1 VILSTPKTSPRNF
14 ARGKVILVFELLT
27 EKLSSTIAKL
37 GNRGRLSEKDLETTL
52 KEVRLALLE
61 ADVNFRVAKSFI
73 ATVKEEA
80 IGAKALAGVD
90 AGHQIIKIVNDQLTS
105 LLSAGDHA
113 IRHSGTSPTTILLVG
128 LQGAGKTT
136 TAAKLALHLRRTF
149 DAPPLLVAADLRRA
163 AAVEQLTSLARQLDI
178 PIHSESSSSAVEV
191 ATNGIE
197 KARKL
202 GSPWAIIDT
211 AGRLHIDDELMEEL
225 DQIKKAVNP
234 HETLLVVDGMTG
246 QDAVN
251 AAEGFHKQIGLTGLI
266 LTKLDGDARGGAA
279 LSVTSVTGVPI
290 KLMGTGERPDALEPF
305 HPERMASRVL
315 GMGDVV
321 TLVERAQNV
330 VDEKQAIELEKKL
343 RKASFDFH
351 DFLEQLRTVQR
362 MGPLS
367 QVLEM
372 LPGFSKLKG
381 QINSED
387 LEGKRLQKVEALI
400 LSMTNEERHN
410 PDLLNASRRRR
421 IAMGS
426 GSTVQ
431 ELNQLL
437 NQFQQMR
444 KLMKQVSRSKGRGLA
459 NLMKF

>member
-1 VILSTPKTSPRNF
+1 M
-14 ARGKVILVFELLT
+14 FELLT

-52 KEVRLALLE
+52 KDVRLALLE
-61 ADVNFRVAKSFI
+61 ADVNFRVAKTFI
-73 ATVKEEA
+73 TTVQEEA
-80 IGAKALAGVD
+80 IGAKVLAGVD
-90 AGHQIIKIVNDQLTS
+90 AGHQIVKIVNDQLTAM
-105 LLSAGDHA
+105 LSAGDHA
-113 IRHSGTSPTTILLVG
+113 IRHSGTSPTIILLVG

-136 TAAKLALHLRRTF
+136 TAAKLALHLRRTS
-149 DAPPLLVAADLRRA
+149 DAPPLLVAADLQRA
-163 AAVEQLTSLARQLDI
+163 AAVEQLSALARQLDL
-178 PIHSESSSSAVEV
+178 PIHSGSAPNAVEI
-191 ATNGIE
+191 AKDGI
-197 KARKL
+197 ARSREL
-202 GSPWAIIDT
+202 GSPWTIIDT
-211 AGRLHIDDELMEEL
+211 AGRLHLDDELMEEL
-225 DQIKKAVNP
+225 SELKKAVNP

-251 AAEGFHKQIGLTGLI
+251 AAQGFHDQIGLTGLI

-290 KLMGTGERPDALEPF
+290 KLMGTGERPDALEAF
-305 HPERMASRVL
+305 HPERMASRIL

-330 VDEKQAIELEKKL
+330 IDEKQSIELEKKL
-343 RKASFDFH
+343 RKANFDFH
-351 DFLEQLRTVQR
+351 DFLEQLRAVQR
-362 MGPLS
+362 MGPIS

-372 LPGFSKLKG
+372 LPGFSQLKG

-400 LSMTNEERHN
+400 LSMTNEERRN
-410 PDLLNASRRRR
+410 PDLLNGSRRRR
-421 IAMGS
+421 IANGS

-444 KLMKQVSRSKGRGLA
+444 KLMKQMSRSKGRGLA

>member
-1 VILSTPKTSPRNF
+1 M
-14 ARGKVILVFELLT
+14 FELLT

>member
-1 VILSTPKTSPRNF
+1 M
-14 ARGKVILVFELLT
+14 FELLT

-128 LQGAGKTT
+128 LQGSGKTT

-163 AAVEQLTSLARQLDI
+163 AAVEQLTSLARQLDM

-191 ATNGIE
+191 AKNGIE
-197 KARKL
+197 MARKL

-211 AGRLHIDDELMEEL
+211 AGRLHIDDDLMEEL

-234 HETLLVVDGMTG
+234 HETLLVVAGMTG

-251 AAEGFHKQIGLTGLI
+251 AAQGFHKQIGLTGLI

-372 LPGFSKLKG
+372 LPGFSQLKG

-387 LEGKRLQKVEALI
+387 LEGKRLQKVEALV

-437 NQFQQMR
+437 KQFQQMR
-444 KLMKQVSRSKGRGLA
+444 KLMKQVSRSKGRGLG